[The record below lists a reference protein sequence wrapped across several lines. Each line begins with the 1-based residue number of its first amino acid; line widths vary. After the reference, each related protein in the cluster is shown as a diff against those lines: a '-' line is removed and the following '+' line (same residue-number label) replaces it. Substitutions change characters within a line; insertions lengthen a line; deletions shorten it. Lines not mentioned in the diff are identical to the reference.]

1 MVIMADVG
9 VAILEQGTCLEGVT
23 LNPLFSP
30 QSTSSGQ
37 VEEVGMALPKIVL
50 RGRKIILLSGF
61 KDGPKDKSKYRAL
74 VVDAEDK
81 LQLAAKRNPD
91 AVAFGYVAGEWIAA
105 A

>member
-1 MVIMADVG
+1 
-9 VAILEQGTCLEGVT
+9 
-23 LNPLFSP
+23 
-30 QSTSSGQ
+30 
-37 VEEVGMALPKIVL
+37 MALPKIVL

-61 KDGPKDKSKYRAL
+61 KNGPKEKNQPEAL

-81 LQLAAKRNPD
+81 FRLAAKRHPD